1 MANNTPFQAL
11 TNQYCVAATTA
22 ASTAVQIAPPSGL
35 PVSAQQYRIAN
46 NGTVPVQF
54 VLTAASAAATLT
66 ASGANG
72 AGYTILAGVTETFG
86 GPPNAW
92 FSCITATGT
101 SQMCVSGG
109 DGL

>member
-1 MANNTPFQAL
+1 MANNSPFQAL
-11 TNQYCVAATTA
+11 TNQYCVAA
-22 ASTAVQIAPPSGL
+22 SSVVSSAVHILPPSGS

-46 NGTVPVQF
+46 NGTVAVQF
-54 VLTAASAAATLT
+54 VLTATSTAATLT

-72 AGYTILAGVTETFG
+72 VGYTILAGVTETFS

-101 SQMCVSGG
+101 SQMCISGG